1 MPCKSIVAAVSETL
15 GLFML
20 SQVGTC
26 IGIFI
31 YLFLNVMT
39 KTELTD
45 GFEIEL
51 SLDNG
56 IIDKEL

>member
-1 MPCKSIVAAVSETL
+1 
-15 GLFML
+15 ML

-26 IGIFI
+26 IGILI

-56 IIDKEL
+56 IVDKELYKCS